1 MVSDRAPGV
10 MGRGSHY
17 SEGVAADC
25 DWGSSVG
32 PPVERSGSNLQV

>member
-1 MVSDRAPGV
+1 MVSERAPGV

-17 SEGVAADC
+17 SEGVVADC

-32 PPVERSGSNLQV
+32 APVERTDSNLQV